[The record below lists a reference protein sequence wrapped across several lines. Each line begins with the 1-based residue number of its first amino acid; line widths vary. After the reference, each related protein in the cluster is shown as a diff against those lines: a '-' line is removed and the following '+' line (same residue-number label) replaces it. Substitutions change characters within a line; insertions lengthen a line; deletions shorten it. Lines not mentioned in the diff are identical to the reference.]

1 MEESLPF
8 HPDFDCHGLLAKTT
22 EDIAAMLSVMLG
34 GRDVS
39 GSLNSSWVGMR
50 VGFVDPV
57 IWQMGP
63 SEIKPNE
70 DFSQQSVRMLKQLL

>member
-1 MEESLPF
+1 MEGPLPF

-22 EDIAAMLSVMLG
+22 GVIASMLSVILG

-39 GSLNSSWVGMR
+39 GSLKTSWEGLR